1 MTTKQCKECDQEF
14 ELNHAAQKYCT
25 KECSEIARRK
35 YVRNKVQ
42 MHRINKNKWTFLHNE
57 NTENESDQIMVTYLK
72 SPKIFDELSS
82 LDEVSNIIGIQINE
96 SKPDEIGIVIAKESS
111 SEEE

>member
-14 ELNHAAQKYCT
+14 ELNRTALNAQKYCT

-42 MHRINKNKWTFLHNE
+42 MHRINKKNWTLLHYE
-57 NTENESDQIMVTYLK
+57 NSENDSDQILVTYLK
-72 SPKIFDELSS
+72 SPNIFNELSS
-82 LDEVSNIIGIQINE
+82 LDEVSN
-96 SKPDEIGIVIAKESS
+96 VI
-111 SEEE
+111 